1 MSYWSNTL
9 LYLSQGARTSV
20 LVMFT
25 TLVLSIPLS
34 ILFAYL
40 KFLKL
45 PMISSALH
53 IYTWLIRGTPLLL
66 QLYFTMYGLPLIL
79 PIRFSRITVGIITF
93 AINYT
98 AYLTEIFLSGF
109 QSVSKGQ
116 WEASTSLGVS
126 KFDTLLSIVLPQATA
141 MVLPTLA
148 NETITLIKDTS
159 LLAAIAI
166 GELLRNAREIVSRDL
181 RIDALILAAGIYLM
195 FTYGILIVFQ
205 QIKRRFMWLT

>member
-1 MSYWSNTL
+1 MSYWSTTL
-9 LYLSQGARTSV
+9 LYLFEGAKTSV

-40 KFLKL
+40 KLLKL
-45 PMISSALH
+45 PIISSTLH

-79 PIRFSRITVGIITF
+79 PIRFSRITVGIVTF
-93 AINYT
+93 AVNYT
-98 AYLTEIFLSGF
+98 AYLTEIFLSGL

-126 KFDTLLSIVLPQATA
+126 RFDTLLSIVLPQATA

-181 RIDALILAAGIYLM
+181 RIDALVLAAGIYLI
-195 FTYGILIVFQ
+195 FTYGILVVFQ